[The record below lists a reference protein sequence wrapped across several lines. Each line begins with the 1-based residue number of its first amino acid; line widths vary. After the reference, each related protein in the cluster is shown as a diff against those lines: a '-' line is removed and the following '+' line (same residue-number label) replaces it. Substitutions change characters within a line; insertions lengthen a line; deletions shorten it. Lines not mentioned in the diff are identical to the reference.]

1 MGLVT
6 AGTWLFTALVGIYLL
21 YLWTS
26 GGGLRQQAAKV
37 TRFPTTLVLSHPALA
52 VSALACWVAFLLTG
66 SRALAWTAFGALAA
80 AALLGFTMFTR
91 WLGAGRHARGAERR
105 FPTLAVVLHGV
116 AGVATFVLALLTA
129 SLSALF

>member
-1 MGLVT
+1 VGLVT

-26 GGGLRQQAAKV
+26 GGGLRRQAAKV
-37 TRFPTTLVLSHPALA
+37 TRFPATLVLSHPALA
-52 VSALACWVAFLLTG
+52 VSALACWVGFLLTG
-66 SRALAWTAFGALAA
+66 SRALAWTAFGVLAA

-105 FPTLAVVLHGV
+105 FPTLAVVLHGL

-129 SLSALF
+129 SLSALL